1 MYQTQPLMNVL
12 FMNSAR
18 AWGGNEKWVRLAATA
33 LNRKSNV
40 FLAYRKDIV
49 GSRFTVP
56 KIRLPFRH
64 EADIETIVK
73 LTLFVKK
80 HDIEV
85 LIPSKQKDYA
95 LAGLVS
101 RACGCLNVLRLGIV
115 RDLKKNPLSAFVFNK
130 LADGIIV
137 NAEPIKKKLLE
148 SGFREPERI
157 RVIYNGIDHEEIIGL
172 AEKQEIQLPFNF
184 IVTAMGELS
193 PRKGFDTLIR
203 GFARF
208 ITHPSVQ
215 NAGVI
220 IIGEG
225 NLQKE
230 LQGLAKSLH
239 IEKHVIFTG
248 FLDNPYPFLSA
259 SNVFAMT
266 SRNEGISNAL
276 LEAALLNNAIISTM
290 AGGGI
295 ASVISEGKNGFLL
308 EYGDEERLA
317 TLLLK
322 LYANPELMK
331 KTATE
336 ACRTVTK
343 MFSLPQMTEEIISF
357 CNDLQKSKKR
367 Q

>member
-1 MYQTQPLMNVL
+1 MYQTKPRMNVL

-33 LNRKSNV
+33 LNRKNNV

-56 KIRLPFRH
+56 KIHLPFRH

-73 LTLFVKK
+73 LIVFAKK
-80 HDIEV
+80 HGIDV

-95 LAGLVS
+95 LAGFVS

-115 RDLKKNPLSAFVFNK
+115 RNLKKKPLQSFIFNK

-137 NAEPIKKKLLE
+137 NAEPIKKNLLE

-157 RVIYNGIDHEEIIGL
+157 RVIYNGVDHEEIIEL
-172 AEKQEIQLPFNF
+172 AEKQTIQLPFDF
-184 IVTAMGELS
+184 IVTTMGELS
-193 PRKGFDTLIR
+193 PRKGLDTLIR

-208 ITHPSVQ
+208 ITHSSVQ

-220 IIGEG
+220 IMGEG
-225 NLQKE
+225 DLQQE
-230 LQGLAKSLH
+230 LQRLARTLH

-248 FLDNPYPFLSA
+248 FLDNPYPFLFA

-295 ASVISEGKNGFLL
+295 TSVISEGKNGFLL

-317 TLLLK
+317 ALLLK
-322 LYANPELMK
+322 LYTNPELTK

-336 ACRTVTK
+336 AYRTVTE

-357 CNDLQKSKKR
+357 CNDLQERKKR